1 MNLLENDL
9 GGMEL
14 SAQILLCLLPLLH
27 PGSLDPHLPNL
38 PLPKRWQESR
48 MRVSYVSVC
57 VCVCV
62 RVCVCVYLYLSISI
76 YKKAR

>member
-38 PLPKRWQESR
+38 PLPQRWQESR
-48 MRVSYVSVC
+48 MRVYVC

-62 RVCVCVYLYLSISI
+62 CMCACVCVCVRISIYLYL
-76 YKKAR
+76 